1 MPTQNICN
9 NDYIIDVHAHN
20 DSNDNYHDDNIDYNN
35 DSHNNIH
42 IFSNDEK
49 NNYIPP
55 GNDDNT

>member
-1 MPTQNICN
+1 MNIY
-9 NDYIIDVHAHN
+9 NDYLIDVHAHN
-20 DSNDNYHDDNIDYNN
+20 DSNDNYHDYNIDYNN

-55 GNDDNT
+55 GNDDNA